1 MVIQSCA
8 KVNASAKV
16 VPDHDIKVCDIAL
29 FIKHESTITS
39 KYQYGMIH
47 EVLPSW
53 NGIIRKVVVKYRND
67 QENVGTF
74 TTRAVQKLVLIHPVD
89 GYSKWTK
96 HHGKIREK
104 GDCCLH
110 EAKSK

>member
-47 EVLPSW
+47 EVLPS
-53 NGIIRKVVVKYRND
+53 
-67 QENVGTF
+67 
-74 TTRAVQKLVLIHPVD
+74 
-89 GYSKWTK
+89 
-96 HHGKIREK
+96 
-104 GDCCLH
+104 
-110 EAKSK
+110 

>member
-16 VPDHDIKVCDIAL
+16 VPDHDIKVCDIVL
-29 FIKHESTITS
+29 FVKHESTITS

-47 EVLPSW
+47 EVLPSRD
-53 NGIIRKVVVKYRND
+53 GIIRKVVVKYRNN

-74 TTRAVQKLVLIHPVD
+74 TTRPVQKLVLIHPVD
-89 GYSKWTK
+89 GY
-96 HHGKIREK
+96 IQYMN
-104 GDCCLH
+104 
-110 EAKSK
+110 